1 MDNESTNKMPAE
13 SLKASLASINLKL
26 QYIQKDITELKTN
39 LNTFSER
46 VVQVEKNELAHA
58 TTCPQ
63 NKEFEGVL
71 KRVSSIEK
79 DLEEYRIAKKYPRLV
94 LVLILVFSLL
104 ALGTG
109 IATVQKI
116 YKEIDKFHV
125 IEQTATDLKA

>member
-1 MDNESTNKMPAE
+1 MAE
-13 SLKASLASINLKL
+13 SIQTSLASINMKL
-26 QYIQKDITELKTN
+26 EYIQKDVKELKDN
-39 LNTFSER
+39 MHDYSER
-46 VVQVEKNELAHA
+46 VVQLEKDGLTHGNA
-58 TTCPQ
+58 CPQ
-63 NKEFEGVL
+63 NKELGGVI
-71 KRVSSIEK
+71 KRVDCIEK

>member
-1 MDNESTNKMPAE
+1 
-13 SLKASLASINLKL
+13 
-26 QYIQKDITELKTN
+26 
-39 LNTFSER
+39 
-46 VVQVEKNELAHA
+46 
-58 TTCPQ
+58 
-63 NKEFEGVL
+63 L
-71 KRVSSIEK
+71 KRVSNIEK